1 MLYTHGEKTLTD
13 RNALAAF
20 PAPTLEQLREKKG
33 NNAGNRWQPQ
43 PFIEVA
49 NSIEQVATSRGLRIK
64 NEHYNISKDGFD
76 VFACVEFDGFV
87 EGRSDMGP
95 VLGWRMSNM
104 QRFKLLGVSGAR
116 VFVCNNGAI
125 VGDFC
130 FGHKLTNGMEREVTI
145 DAGMKKWQDQQRH
158 LQVVYDTM
166 EKIELIWQEHVDHL
180 LMEAVRRNIIS
191 PSQLGKIDE
200 EFASDRNKTQFGERP
215 TVRRLYEAMTE
226 VAKTW
231 GSPRVVER
239 GMRGFPDMA
248 LRIYG
253 QEELAKA
260 LTEGGLDF
268 DPSMN

>member
-1 MLYTHGEKTLTD
+1 MLYTHGEKTIT
-13 RNALAAF
+13 RTELANF
-20 PAPTLEQLREKKG
+20 PVPTIEQLRSKKG
-33 NNAGNRWQPQ
+33 EDAGNRWAPQ

-49 NSIEQVATSRGLRIK
+49 NAIEQVATARGLKIK
-64 NEHYNISKDGFD
+64 GEHYNVSKDGFD
-76 VFACVEFDGFV
+76 VFGCVEFEGLV
-87 EGRSDMGP
+87 EGRGDMGP

-145 DAGMKKWQDQQRH
+145 DNGMRKWQDQQRH
-158 LQVVYDTM
+158 LQVVYNTM
-166 EKIELIWQEHVDHL
+166 EQIELASQEQVDHL
-180 LMEAVRRNIIS
+180 LMESVRRDIFS
-191 PSQLGKIDE
+191 PSQLGKIDA
-200 EFASDRNKTQFGERP
+200 EFRSDRSKTQFGERP
-215 TVRRLYEAMTE
+215 TVRRLYEATTE

-239 GMRGFPDMA
+239 GMRGFPDLA

-253 QEELAKA
+253 QEKLAAA
-260 LTEGGLDF
+260 LTEGGLQDF
-268 DPSMN
+268 ELN

>member
-1 MLYTHGEKTLTD
+1 MLYTHGDKTFTD
-13 RNALAAF
+13 RTALATF
-20 PAPTLEQLREKKG
+20 PVPTLDQLREKRG
-33 NNAGNRWQPQ
+33 EQAGGRWQPQ

-49 NSIEQVATSRGLRIK
+49 NAIEQVATSRGLRIK
-64 NEHYNISKDGFD
+64 GEHYNVSKDGFD
-76 VFACVEFDGFV
+76 VFACVEFEGLVDG
-87 EGRSDMGP
+87 RTDMGP
-95 VLGWRMSNM
+95 ILGWRMSNM

-116 VFVCNNGAI
+116 VFICNNGAI

-145 DAGMKKWQDQQRH
+145 DAGMRKWQDQQKH
-158 LQVVYDTM
+158 LQVVYNTM
-166 EKIELIWQEHVDHL
+166 ERIELISQEHVDHL
-180 LMEAVRRNIIS
+180 LMEAARRGIIA
-191 PSQLGKIDE
+191 PSQLGKIDV
-200 EFASDRNKTQFGERP
+200 EFRSDRSKSQFGERP
-215 TVRRLYEAMTE
+215 TVRRLYEATTE

-239 GMRGFPDMA
+239 GLRGFPDMA

-268 DPSMN
+268 DPEMN